1 MRSFSA
7 EVPMSRFSRAL
18 LFLLA
23 TLLVTA
29 PAMAELYTV
38 RLKNGNTIDS
48 RQQPQFAAWDKDV
61 VLVLT
66 DVANWVALEAKD
78 IERVD
83 VETQVRGFAK
93 RLDANTLFLGWSA
106 NDGTGDRGGVVLPEN
121 QRNYDQKQFVSPSEA
136 GGGFPAFG
144 GGQGSSGGSSG
155 PVDFVPPA
163 APSAPAAPPPSEG
176 GTQ

>member
-1 MRSFSA
+1 
-7 EVPMSRFSRAL
+7 MSRFSRNL
-18 LFLLA
+18 LLLLA
-23 TLLVTA
+23 TLLATA

-38 RLKNGNTIDS
+38 RLKNGTTIES
-48 RQQPQFAAWDKDV
+48 RQQPQYAAWDKDV

-66 DVANWVALEAKD
+66 DVGNWGALEVKD

-106 NDGTGDRGGVVLPEN
+106 NDGTGDRGGVQLPEN
-121 QRNYDQKQFVSPSEA
+121 QRSYDQKQFVSPSEA
-136 GGGFPAFG
+136 GGGFPAAGAFQG
-144 GGQGSSGGSSG
+144 GSGGSSG
-155 PVDFVPPA
+155 PVNFVPPA
-163 APSAPAAPPPSEG
+163 APSAPAAAPPSEG